1 MVLCAPPQQVTSA
14 ALLLR
19 CVVLYAL
26 IFVCAATMPW
36 LERAPGSD
44 SRAIRGKERCLQV
57 IRAPQ
62 RRPYNLY
69 FEAINYYYSY
79 LRYCLPPRAS
89 SSSASPGLL
98 G

>member
-1 MVLCAPPQQVTSA
+1 MCAAATGHQRRPVAPLC
-14 ALLLR
+14 
-19 CVVLYAL
+19 CVVRTYLRVRGYNA
-26 IFVCAATMPW
+26 

-79 LRYCLPPRAS
+79 LRYCLLPRAS
-89 SSSASPGLL
+89 S
-98 G
+98 